1 MNAIPRHN
9 KHTNRCCGERGV
21 FFFLL
26 KRRMRENTH
35 TSYGRHIYS
44 SQDLCSR
51 GLGMVEW
58 GAGGG
63 GGGRGTE
70 RMMTAGER

>member
-9 KHTNRCCGERGV
+9 NHTNRCRGERGFGDF

-35 TSYGRHIYS
+35 TSYER
-44 SQDLCSR
+44 QDLCSR
-51 GLGMVEW
+51 DF
-58 GAGGG
+58 GGG
-63 GGGRGTE
+63 GGVGRGTE